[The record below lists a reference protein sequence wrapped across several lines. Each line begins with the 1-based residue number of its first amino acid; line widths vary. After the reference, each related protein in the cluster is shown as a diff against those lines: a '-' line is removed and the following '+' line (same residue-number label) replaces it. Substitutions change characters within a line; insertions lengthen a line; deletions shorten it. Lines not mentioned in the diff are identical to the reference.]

1 VTNGGTTVGLLGL
14 GNMGSAVAHRLLQ
27 RFDVIGYD
35 PDPRCSSQAAAR
47 GVQVTGSV
55 EQVARRVDTVVLSL
69 PHPAVSHDSVVRMSA
84 IWAST
89 GAVIETSTVTPDD
102 ARQASEVCTQHGI
115 TYVDAAILSGVK
127 SMQEGTTSLL
137 IGGDPASH
145 PTIQGVLDALSP
157 NQLVLGGVGAG
168 MAAKVVNNAVAHAV
182 YVVLAEAVA
191 MARADGIAPTT
202 LVKLLGDPE
211 AGLLR
216 PLTHRIAERLQ
227 AGEFD
232 GGMAVDSARKDS
244 ELALRMAQSAH
255 VPLFAIQAAHT
266 VYEIA
271 AAEGLGEHDYSI
283 VATLWHRWAA
293 DTAPRR
299 ER

>member
-1 VTNGGTTVGLLGL
+1 MSGGSNAVGLLGL

-27 RFDVIGYD
+27 RFAVIGYD
-35 PDPRCSSQAAAR
+35 PDRGRSSQAAAL
-47 GVQVTGSV
+47 GVNVAASV
-55 EQVARRVDTVVLSL
+55 EEVASQVDTVVLSL
-69 PHPAVSHDSVVRMSA
+69 PHPAVSHDSVVRISA
-84 IWAST
+84 VWASA
-89 GAVIETSTVTPDD
+89 GAVIETSTVTSDD
-102 ARQASEVCTQHGI
+102 ARQAAKVCAEHGI

-127 SMQEGTTSLL
+127 PMQEGTTSLL
-137 IGGDPASH
+137 IGGDPSAY
-145 PTIQGVLDALSP
+145 PTIQPVLDALTA
-157 NQLVLGGVGAG
+157 NQQVLGAVGTG

-182 YVVLAEAVA
+182 YVVLSEAVA
-191 MARADGIAPTT
+191 MARTDGIETDT
-202 LVKLLGDPE
+202 LVKLLSDPE

-227 AGEFD
+227 AGKFG

-271 AAEGLGEHDYSI
+271 AAEGMGEQDYSI
-283 VATLWHRWAA
+283 VATLWHHWAA
-293 DTAPRR
+293 ETAPGR